1 MYYRQYHYQAY
12 MDALKRG
19 RRRQNKRTVWL
30 LLLLITLAAV
40 YFGTQLEPVSSCISD
55 TPQQPELNPLAR
67 HHTDVRQAQAAKGP
81 PAHPGARSPWEQK
94 FGSAMQT
101 QTIRVAAGD
110 TLLRILRN
118 NGLAHKQAYAAIKA
132 LSAVFAPA
140 QLRQGHELD
149 LNFIRTDTC
158 PPVFQ
163 GLCLKLNA
171 RQSVELIKGVE
182 NNFYARRSTR
192 HLETR
197 HSRGAATINSS
208 LYKAARDAGL
218 PMDVLMQMMR
228 AYSYDVDFQRDIQP
242 GDRIEVLYEEKVDES
257 GEFVKAGAV
266 LYTMLQTRGRKL
278 RLYRHQAADE
288 DIARLFDAR
297 GQSVQKAL
305 MLTPIDGARLS
316 SGYGMRKHPIMGY
329 NKMHRGLD
337 FAAPRGTP
345 IMAAGDGIVEY
356 AGRRG
361 TYGHYIRIRH
371 PNMYQTVYAHLR
383 GYAKG
388 MKRGVRVKQGETIG
402 YVGSTGRSTG
412 PHLHF
417 EVRHGGSPVNPAAVK
432 TPPGRELEGKEL
444 KRFLATK
451 SRLETLYASLTEDKK
466 LADAGRK
473 LPEDAIARQ

>member
-1 MYYRQYHYQAY
+1 
-12 MDALKRG
+12 
-19 RRRQNKRTVWL
+19 
-30 LLLLITLAAV
+30 
-40 YFGTQLEPVSSCISD
+40 
-55 TPQQPELNPLAR
+55 
-67 HHTDVRQAQAAKGP
+67 
-81 PAHPGARSPWEQK
+81 
-94 FGSAMQT
+94 
-101 QTIRVAAGD
+101 
-110 TLLRILRN
+110 
-118 NGLAHKQAYAAIKA
+118 
-132 LSAVFAPA
+132 
-140 QLRQGHELD
+140 
-149 LNFIRTDTC
+149 
-158 PPVFQ
+158 
-163 GLCLKLNA
+163 
-171 RQSVELIKGVE
+171 
-182 NNFYARRSTR
+182 
-192 HLETR
+192 
-197 HSRGAATINSS
+197 
-208 LYKAARDAGL
+208 
-218 PMDVLMQMMR
+218 
-228 AYSYDVDFQRDIQP
+228 
-242 GDRIEVLYEEKVDES
+242 
-257 GEFVKAGAV
+257 
-266 LYTMLQTRGRKL
+266 
-278 RLYRHQAADE
+278 
-288 DIARLFDAR
+288 
-297 GQSVQKAL
+297 

-383 GYAKG
+383 SYAKG

-417 EVRHGGSPVNPAAVK
+417 EVRHGGSPVNPATVK